1 MAGALPLQLCILFG
15 VGLLAHCAPF
25 PAEGSKTLSSDTSA
39 VKTTQRPAEETV
51 VAQDLTEGKFE
62 GEDTLSK
69 PAAAPVTSVSPTA
82 APGGLSQSIKPA
94 SEMGKFPAGSWSPQM
109 GVSETSFQSSRSAME
124 GVSVS
129 YTEDPV
135 RATVALDFV
144 KEILLSDLKSSP
156 PQTQEEGDDQDG
168 QMLKHIG
175 TATYI
180 PVPGKSLSTEPKM
193 GSAKGINQERLSQ
206 GAKLSIG
213 SLAINTETP
222 DILDST
228 DQGLQ
233 GSLVQVV
240 AKDKAVRHISAVTP
254 VLQTLR
260 AEREM
265 ALLRESER
273 ITSSESH
280 GPVPA
285 SALPPGLVPSG
296 PQEAQM
302 VFSKN
307 EGPETDLDMAGQAA
321 GQAGHGART
330 LELGQDTESQ
340 LSKTEETGIEENYTV
355 AERAKELATKHLD
368 ALSWEVTMVNDPTKK
383 NIMQSGPEGESGAR
397 HGALLDGIQLS
408 TQLAASLRERGVAPS
423 PPHPS
428 TYLSANSAPKQSDSG
443 ETLAWTGSQKQQ
455 TGQVPTS
462 SQMDVF
468 LPQNGVG
475 GMSDT
480 AHPSSTP
487 VRSGPEATVGEE
499 PPVSDG
505 ASLNQDMDLPLIFE
519 PLDGPLDEMITTG
532 TPSILQSPP
541 ALLAS
546 SSEVITP
553 DLDPSYSSSSKTES
567 PTMPEGPFVPWQM
580 SGTEISDIVSPSV
593 LSPLTAP
600 PPGPPLEYDSVELGM
615 TASPTKDATEAFS
628 DDSEPPKSTEG
639 SFLTTMA
646 KTTSLSSPRN
656 KSDLEESESEEEH
669 DDEDEED
676 EDTEDSDEEESQ
688 EDLVE
693 TPTPTPVPHTY
704 SHVPYH
710 LYSNSIWVQRHQG
723 LVRSWVE
730 KIRDK
735 VGYVSGMLAP
745 VGIGITGALFILG
758 ALYSIKMM
766 HRKRRDNSLKNQ
778 RRKSPETNSRQDR
791 AMLLA
796 DSSEDEF

>member
-1 MAGALPLQLCILFG
+1 MAGALPLQLCILLG
-15 VGLLAHCAPF
+15 VGLLGHSAPL
-25 PAEGSKTLSSDTSA
+25 PAEGSRTLSSDTSA
-39 VKTTQRPAEETV
+39 VKTTQRPAEEAV
-51 VAQDLTEGKFE
+51 VAQDLTEGKYE

-94 SEMGKFPAGSWSPQM
+94 SEMGRFPTG
-109 GVSETSFQSSRSAME
+109 ETSFQSSRSVME
-124 GVSVS
+124 GVSLS
-129 YTEDPV
+129 YTEDPI
-135 RATVALDFV
+135 RATVALGFV
-144 KEILLSDLKSSP
+144 KEILLSDHESSP
-156 PQTQEEGDDQDG
+156 LQTQEEGDDQGG
-168 QMLKHIG
+168 QMLEQYIG
-175 TATYI
+175 TDTYI
-180 PVPGKSLSTEPKM
+180 PVPGMSLSTEPKM
-193 GSAKGINQERLSQ
+193 GSAKGINQESLSQ

-240 AKDKAVRHISAVTP
+240 ANDKAVRHISAVPP
-254 VLQTLR
+254 VLQTLQ

-273 ITSSESH
+273 IASSESH

-285 SALPPGLVPSG
+285 SAMPPGLVPSG

-302 VFSKN
+302 AFSRN
-307 EGPETDLDMAGQAA
+307 EGPETDLDMASQAA

-330 LELGQDTESQ
+330 LEPGQDTESQ

-355 AERAKELATKHLD
+355 AERAEELATKHLD
-368 ALSWEVTMVNDPTKK
+368 ALSREVTMVNDTTKK
-383 NIMQSGPEGESGAR
+383 NTMQSGPEEESGAR

-408 TQLAASLRERGVAPS
+408 TAPAASLRERSAAPS
-423 PPHPS
+423 PSYPS
-428 TYLSANSAPKQSDSG
+428 TYLPANSAPKQSNSG

-455 TGQVPTS
+455 TGQVPTP

-475 GMSDT
+475 DIFDI
-480 AHPSSTP
+480 AHPSSAP
-487 VRSGPEATVGEE
+487 LRSGPEATAGEE

-505 ASLNQDMDLPLIFE
+505 GSLNQDMDLPLIFE
-519 PLDGPLDEMITTG
+519 PLDGPLDGIITTG

-541 ALLAS
+541 TVLAS
-546 SSEVITP
+546 SESSEVMTP
-553 DLDPSYSSSSKTES
+553 DLDPSYSASSKTVP
-567 PTMPEGPFVPWQM
+567 PTVPEGPFVPWQM

-615 TASPTKDATEAFS
+615 TTEAFS
-628 DDSEPPKSTEG
+628 DDSEAPKSTEG

-656 KSDLEESESEEEH
+656 KSDLEESESEEH

-745 VGIGITGALFILG
+745 VGIGIAGALFILG

-766 HRKRRDNSLKNQ
+766 HRKRRDNSFKNQ